1 MSPGGLAE
9 WTLDAFV
16 ASHHSERHPFAKVC
30 NVGHLPT
37 ADEDDLRVQTPSGF
51 GRNWK
56 GLGVLPTV
64 VSRFRES
71 LSIIIKCGNPKK
83 SP

>member
-16 ASHHSERHPFAKVC
+16 ASHHSERHPFVTKVC

-64 VSRFRES
+64 VSRFREF
-71 LSIIIKCGNPKK
+71 
-83 SP
+83 